1 MYKLGDRFGY
11 VGRTIRRI
19 VSPKVQVLGTGNAF
33 LPQGR
38 LHSLTLIDG
47 QHLID
52 APPTVLASLRQ
63 ANIPVSDIRTIFVT
77 HLHGDHI
84 FGFPFLL
91 LERKYISDRNSIH
104 PLRVV
109 VAPGGKEVLYSLCTM
124 AYPGSLDEIF
134 HSIDWQE
141 QSVGEV
147 EGDLRWKK
155 FQVQHVD
162 EVDPFGYRFEYPS
175 FSFVHSGDSGPCE
188 SLYSEIQTVDFVI
201 IEMGVPDYVETD
213 EHHSPS
219 TIRALADQCSTPLVI
234 THTYID
240 EKDINSPV
248 ITDQQPNHPSHVFH
262 ASDGFTCS
270 WNDSLGVIQFSNRA

>member
-1 MYKLGDRFGY
+1 
-11 VGRTIRRI
+11 
-19 VSPKVQVLGTGNAF
+19 VSQKIQVLGTGNAF

-63 ANIPVSDIRTIFVT
+63 ANVPVSDIRTIFVT

-91 LERKYISDRNSIH
+91 LERKYISDRDGIK

-109 VAPGGKEVLYSLCTM
+109 VAPGGKEILHSLCTM

-134 HSIDWQE
+134 NSIDWQE
-141 QSVGEV
+141 QMVGEV
-147 EGDLRWKK
+147 EGGLRWKK
-155 FQVQHVD
+155 FHVQHVD
-162 EVDPFGYRFEYPS
+162 EVDPYGYRFDYPQ

-188 SLYSEIQTVDFVI
+188 SLYSEIQNVDFVI
-201 IEMGVPDYVETD
+201 LEMGVPDYVETD

-219 TIRALADQCSTPLVI
+219 SIQALAERFSTPLVI

-240 EKDINSPV
+240 EKGINSPA
-248 ITDQQPNHPSHVFH
+248 ITVEKPLHPSHVHH
-262 ASDGFTCS
+262 ASDGFTCFWS
-270 WNDSLGVIQFSNRA
+270 DALGSVQFSNRS